1 MKQFSNSRW
10 SRAATRSGIA
20 ALLLTMAGTGVGGAA
35 AVPDDCR
42 IEPGDIAGESATM
55 ACYEALDQNGD
66 GALSPDEVSALPRL
80 QDRFDELD
88 RDDSGALS
96 PDEFQ
101 ADRHTPAQRG
111 GGKGV

>member
-10 SRAATRSGIA
+10 SRAAARSGIA
-20 ALLLTMAGTGVGGAA
+20 SLLLTMAGTGGSGAA
-35 AVPDDCR
+35 PVPDDCR
-42 IEPGDIAGESATM
+42 IEPGAVAGESATM
-55 ACYEALDQNGD
+55 ACYETLDQNDD

-80 QDRFDELD
+80 QDRFEELD

-101 ADRHTPAQRG
+101 AGQHSPAQRG